1 MQTYTLKP
9 RGCYRTCD
17 INVYCEEDT
26 SIMKLFTDYEYDYVE
41 MGLTVPNQDLA
52 DLPTLQS
59 PTKTGGCAR

>member
-1 MQTYTLKP
+1 
-9 RGCYRTCD
+9 
-17 INVYCEEDT
+17 
-26 SIMKLFTDYEYDYVE
+26 MKLFTDYEYDYVE